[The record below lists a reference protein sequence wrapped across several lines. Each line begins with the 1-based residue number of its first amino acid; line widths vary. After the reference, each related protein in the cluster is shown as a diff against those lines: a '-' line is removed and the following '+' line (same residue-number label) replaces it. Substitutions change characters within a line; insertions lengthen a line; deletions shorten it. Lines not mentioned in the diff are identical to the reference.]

1 MFSYTGH
8 SNLGTVKET
17 VFTVITALPML
28 LQVMQMVMVMP
39 LQSHGE
45 WSGDIL
51 RWQRVQRGRSSHNH
65 LQDRAITIE
74 YSGDALLTAGL
85 ICPSSTQKRTVKPQ
99 SVVS

>member
-45 WSGDIL
+45 WSGDICD
-51 RWQRVQRGRSSHNH
+51 GK
-65 LQDRAITIE
+65 E
-74 YSGDALLTAGL
+74 YSGDAPL
-85 ICPSSTQKRTVKPQ
+85 ITISRVGP
-99 SVVS
+99 